1 MGAILEFDGVQ
12 EFLDAIAG
20 IRQRMLNLRK
30 FLRQVAIYLR
40 AGFAENFNAE
50 GRPEHWAPLSPST
63 IAEKRRLFEAGLIR
77 GRRRGIR
84 VRLGPSGEQ
93 RGELPGILIRTGALK
108 DSVARSHTRGNIERI
123 SGDGTLLEVGTS
135 LPYADVHDRGG
146 QSSYTIS
153 PSQKGFLAW
162 FGIDRKTGQPGW
174 IFTRRPVNHPPMPR
188 RSFLVITED
197 VWQQIQHAAA
207 ALVDIDGD
215 TADNQHSE
223 SA

>member
-1 MGAILEFDGVQ
+1 MRLTPEFDGLE
-12 EFLDAIAG
+12 EFVRQIAAV
-20 IRQRMLNLRK
+20 RQRMRDLRR

-63 IAEKRRLFEAGLIR
+63 IADKQRLFEAGAIR

-84 VRLGPSGEQ
+84 VRLGPGGEQ
-93 RGELPGILIRTGALK
+93 RGSLPGILMRSGALK

-123 SGDGTLLEVGTS
+123 RDDGSTLEVGSS
-135 LPYADVHDRGG
+135 LAYADVHDQGG
-146 QSSYTIS
+146 QGSYTVS
-153 PSQKGFLAW
+153 PGRKGFLAW
-162 FGIDRKTGQPGW
+162 FGIDRKTGQPAW
-174 IFTRRPVNHPPMPR
+174 IFSRRPVRHPPMPR

-197 VWQQIQHAAA
+197 VWQQIIAAGN
-207 ALVDIDGD
+207 ALVSIDGD
-215 TADNQHSE
+215 TADNRYSE